1 MTVENPNK
9 VAEEEITIEVTDE
22 PTQSGG
28 SDGDELERYMKSVS
42 KRINNF

>member
-22 PTQSGG
+22 PTQNEE
-28 SDGDELERYMKSVS
+28 SDGDELERYLS
-42 KRINNF
+42 